1 MMRSPERSGR
11 RRSGPRALLRR
22 LPAPLAPGL
31 LGLVLL
37 VSGCAYESA
46 GTTTTTAGD
55 AEQASPATGPA
66 ALVFEDQL
74 VDGSAVVVESV
85 TLPADGFV
93 VLAADA
99 AGAPGEVI
107 GVSELIGRGTVAG
120 VSVPLFVP
128 LEVEAV
134 VHATLHVDMDEDGR
148 FLYEPPDGFVDLP
161 AVSGNGVA
169 AADSAMVGLL
179 APLAPAAV
187 ALEGQ
192 RTDGEAVVVAEVTLP
207 APGFVALQGEED
219 GLPGAVLGL
228 SDLLAGGTH
237 REVLVPLDRKVAGP
251 QTLFAVVYIDRDGD
265 GMAGLASADSP
276 DAVARAFDGGPAR
289 AAAEI
294 IVVLLGPAAVDV
306 DDQEGDGTTVTV
318 ALVSLPSPGF
328 LEIRRDDAGS
338 PGRRLATSDLLPAGT
353 STRVKV
359 ELSQALAGDAVLWV
373 RVRIDFDGDEALGSG
388 DPIASTDEERRAQAS
403 FSYTF
408 LEEDE

>member
-1 MMRSPERSGR
+1 MHRAEHSGR
-11 RRSGPRALLRR
+11 RRPGPRSFLRR
-22 LPAPLAPGL
+22 LPARLALALAG
-31 LGLVLL
+31 LGLAVG
-37 VSGCAYESA
+37 GCAYESA

-55 AEQASPATGPA
+55 AEQVSPATGPA

-74 VDGSAVVVESV
+74 VDGSAVEVRSV

-128 LEVEAV
+128 LEAEAV
-134 VHATLHVDMDEDGR
+134 VHAGLHVDMDQDGR

-161 AVSGNGVA
+161 AVSGDGTAVT
-169 AADSAMVGLL
+169 DSATVGLL

-187 ALEGQ
+187 VFEGQ

-207 APGFVALQGEED
+207 APGFVAVQGEED
-219 GLPGAVLGL
+219 GLPGAILGL
-228 SDLLAGGTH
+228 SDLLAEGTH
-237 REVLVPLDRKVAGP
+237 REVPVLLGRTVPGP
-251 QTLFAVVYIDRDGD
+251 QTVFAVVYIDRDGD
-265 GMAGLASADSP
+265 GRAGLTSAGSP

-294 IVVLLGPAAVDV
+294 IVVLLGPAAVEV

-318 ALVSLPSPGF
+318 ASVSLPSPGF
-328 LEIRRDDAGS
+328 LEIRDDDAGS

-353 STRVKV
+353 STRVEI
-359 ELSQALAGDAVLWV
+359 ELPQALAGDALLWV
-373 RVRIDFDGDEALGSG
+373 RVRIDFDGDEALGTD
-388 DPIASTDEERRAQAS
+388 DPIAETEDGRRAQVS
-403 FSYTF
+403 FSFTF